1 MWASFRLLIEVQ
13 NALAPKLVRTVL
25 NSWKSLKIYP
35 TIFQTWKSLL
45 KSIDHYLITLS
56 LQKEIIV
63 LGKSVEK
70 VWNLVPK
77 NLYKPCDDIKI
88 DGTNVHDQIA
98 FYAFHL
104 CQACTTYIILQLGD
118 EDYKFLLSPTIKYY
132 FCFSKKDKCVISLN
146 WCIYLPILS
155 RCLSKEWRTLLSSFQ
170 LGIERWVF
178 AVVVF

>member
-13 NALAPKLVRTVL
+13 NALAPKLVLTVL
-25 NSWKSLKIYP
+25 NSWKSLED
-35 TIFQTWKSLL
+35 FL
-45 KSIDHYLITLS
+45 KATTSTLKGYFFVSVDHYLITLN

-77 NLYKPCDDIKI
+77 NLYEPCDEIKI
-88 DGTNVHDQIA
+88 
-98 FYAFHL
+98 HL
-104 CQACTTYIILQLGD
+104 CQACITCIILQLGD

-132 FCFSKKDKCVISLN
+132 FCFSKNDKCVISLD

-155 RCLSKEWRTLLSSFQ
+155 RCLSREWRTLLSSFQ
-170 LGIERWVF
+170 QGIERWVF
-178 AVVVF
+178 AVVVCEDVFQLCYILTW